1 MAAALGQDLPDVE
14 ALLAHLLEHGLQ
26 LQHAGLPAAVVFDQR
41 ADVREADA
49 EAVQQPERE
58 PFDHR
63 ALVEK
68 AMIEAH
74 PDEALNEAEHHVRDD
89 SRLVA
94 AMFRGLARGETA
106 VALSPA
112 AGFGNSDTG
121 DLPHPQH

>member
-49 EAVQQPERE
+49 EAVQQPEQG
-58 PFDHR
+58 PFHHR

-74 PDEALNEAEHHVRDD
+74 PDEALHEAERHVRDD
-89 SRLVA
+89 APLRSEERSVGKECGSTCRSRWA
-94 AMFRGLARGETA
+94 
-106 VALSPA
+106 PY
-112 AGFGNSDTG
+112 
-121 DLPHPQH
+121 H

>member
-49 EAVQQPERE
+49 EAVQQPEQG
-58 PFDHR
+58 PFHHR

-74 PDEALNEAEHHVRDD
+74 PDRSEEHTSELQSLMRNTYAVFCLNKQ
-89 SRLVA
+89 
-94 AMFRGLARGETA
+94 
-106 VALSPA
+106 
-112 AGFGNSDTG
+112 NKKI
-121 DLPHPQH
+121 Q